1 MNIIFFN
8 INALGDYLIHSS
20 ILNELK
26 KKNNCKLIAVCSPY
40 NSKIISNE
48 EHIDE
53 VILYDKNWPFLKKFD
68 VLKKI
73 LKQKYL
79 ISFVADAQF
88 FSYLANFFLRSK
100 YKRGIV
106 NRKIKKFIFEFTF
119 YNPFKFLS
127 KIMFDKYEIQ
137 TRAKYLKEK
146 EHLPSKFINL
156 FYDFNIQNKNTYFFN
171 QKKKQNI
178 NKNILL
184 KKINFTRYI
193 CIHLDW
199 KWDDIQNIE
208 KKLNENLKKLY
219 NRTKYKIIIFAYKNQ
234 CKYFQNFEKK
244 NNVINS
250 KNLTIHYKNK
260 QKNIFILK
268 DCDLFLEERI
278 ISNSSWNISC
288 HSGILVHSA
297 ASNKKKIIDILPTN
311 QFLIQSCWTPRANY
325 FQISKSNHKLKIDID
340 YIFKNITA
348 LINETKNYN

>member
-8 INALGDYLIHSS
+8 TNALGDYLIHSS

-79 ISFVADAQF
+79 ISLVADAQF

-156 FYDFNIQNKNTYFFN
+156 FNDFNIQNKNTYFFN
-171 QKKKQNI
+171 KQKKQNLK
-178 NKNILL
+178 KNIIL
-184 KKINFTRYI
+184 KKINFTKYI

-234 CKYFQNFEKK
+234 CKYFQNLEKK
-244 NNVINS
+244 NNIINS

-268 DCDLFLEERI
+268 NCDLFLEERV

-297 ASNKKKIIDILPTN
+297 ASNQKKIIDILPKN
-311 QFLIQSCWTPRANY
+311 QFLIQSCWTPSKNY
-325 FQISKSNHKLKIDID
+325 FQIPKQLNSLKIDINN
-340 YIFKNITA
+340 IFMNVINIIKKN
-348 LINETKNYN
+348 